1 MNMKT
6 GLSQEQSLKL
16 HLSQELRQAITL
28 LQYNSMELEQYVQ
41 ELALDNP
48 LIEIKEQMNPNTF
61 YHRRQFQGASWDYS
75 EIDLIGS
82 RSGGLADYLF
92 EQLRM
97 IDETDRIIKGTRMFV
112 EQLNENGYLEEDAGI
127 RGHGFSDAEEKECLL
142 ILQSLDPAGVGARS
156 LQECLLLQM
165 NRHQSKPKSAMD
177 IISRYFTLF
186 AERSWKE
193 LSRIS
198 GYKIQE
204 IQNTYDYIQT
214 LHPKPGSTYE
224 GTHASYVVPDLII
237 ERTGNGFEAGSND
250 AAVPEISISSEY
262 ESLKTQSGQGELKKY
277 LSAKQQQGVWLLKT
291 LDQRKETMVKVMKEI
306 LSVQQAFFQTGKPE
320 LLKPLTLND
329 LAEACGIHESTASRA
344 LKGKY
349 VQTPYGTLEMKF
361 FLTNKIGSAN
371 ESDQSAAGA
380 KEVLLRL
387 VNNEDKT
394 SPLSDQMIAAVM
406 LERHDLKLSRRTVA
420 KYRDQLKIP
429 ASSIRRRYTEAS
441 ND

>member
-16 HLSQELRQAITL
+16 HLSQELKQAITL
-28 LQYNSMELEQYVQ
+28 LQYNAMELEQYVQ

-48 LIEIKEQMNPNTF
+48 LIEINEQVNPNVF
-61 YHRRQFQGASWDYS
+61 YHRRRSQGASGDYS
-75 EIDLIGS
+75 QIDLIGS
-82 RSGGLADYLF
+82 QSRSLAEYLF
-92 EQLRM
+92 DQLRM
-97 IDETDRIIKGTRMFV
+97 IGETNRIVKGTRMFA
-112 EQLNENGYLEEDAGI
+112 EQVDENGYLDENAGI
-127 RGHGFSDAEEKECLL
+127 RCHGFSAAEEEECLR
-142 ILQSLDPAGVGARS
+142 ILQSLDPAGVGARN
-156 LQECLLLQM
+156 LQECLILQIS
-165 NRHQSKPKSAMD
+165 RHQRKPKSAMD
-177 IISRYFTLF
+177 IISRYFKLF
-186 AERSWKE
+186 ADHSWKE
-193 LSRIS
+193 LARIS

-204 IQNTYDYIQT
+204 IQDTYDYIQT

-224 GTHASYVVPDLII
+224 GTHASYIIPDLVI
-237 ERTGNGFEAGSND
+237 ERAGEGFEAGCNE
-250 AAVPEISISSEY
+250 AALPEISISSEY
-262 ESLKTQSGQGELKKY
+262 EALKNQSGQEELKKY
-277 LSAKQQQGVWLLKT
+277 LSAKQQQGMWLLKT

-306 LSVQQAFFQTGKPE
+306 LSVQQAFFQTGKTE

-329 LAEACGIHESTASRA
+329 LAEACGIHESTVSRA

-361 FLTNKIGSAN
+361 FLTNKIGSIT
-371 ESDQSAAGA
+371 ESDQSAAAA
-380 KEVLLRL
+380 KEMLMRL
-387 VNNEDKT
+387 INNEDKT

-406 LERHDLKLSRRTVA
+406 LERHDLKLSRRTIA